1 MLKVKG
7 NFGWTDIDMSAVELG
22 KLLKH
27 YTQCLKSEGK
37 SPKTISWYGEML
49 SIFIRYLESV
59 GISPVLANFN
69 LVNVRD
75 FVVYEQNRELSP
87 YTVQARV
94 RALKAFSSWLF
105 SEQYTEENMLATLKM
120 PKAPVRMIEPLTVE
134 EIDRLISVQNHL
146 TAIGSRNTAIL
157 ITFLGTG
164 LRESELS
171 NLSFKD
177 AHIEQGYLKVM
188 GKGSKERVVPVGG
201 LGQKLLWR
209 YVFHF
214 RPEPINELNNYLFLT
229 LDGKKLDPNA
239 IRLLLKRW
247 GKKAG
252 VPRLHAHL
260 CRHTYA
266 TDFLIYNCGDVFRL
280 QQILGH
286 TTLEMVRKYVHYA
299 SAHTLIQGN
308 ITSPINRM
316 GIKGLRS
323 YKIDQAL
330 RNNGCLTREY

>member
-1 MLKVKG
+1 MLCV
-7 NFGWTDIDMSAVELG
+7 
-22 KLLKH
+22 
-27 YTQCLKSEGK
+27 
-37 SPKTISWYGEML
+37 
-49 SIFIRYLESV
+49 FIRYLESS
-59 GISPVLANFN
+59 GISPVLVNFN

-105 SEQYTEENMLATLKM
+105 SEQYTEENILAKLKM
-120 PKAPVRMIEPLTVE
+120 PKAPVRMVEPLTPD
-134 EIDRLISVQNHL
+134 EISTLITAQNSL
-146 TAIGSRNTAIL
+146 AAIGSRNIAIL

-164 LRESELS
+164 IRESELS
-171 NLSFKD
+171 NLQFED

-188 GKGSKERVVPVGG
+188 GKGSKERVVPIGG
-201 LGQKLLWR
+201 LGQKVLWR

-214 RPEPINELNNYLFLT
+214 RPEPINDTNNYLFLT
-229 LDGKKLDPNA
+229 LDGKKLEPNA
-239 IRLLLKRW
+239 IKLLLKRW

-308 ITSPINRM
+308 VTSPIDRM
-316 GIKGLRS
+316 NIKGLRG
-323 YKIDQAL
+323 YKIDREL
-330 RNNGCLTREY
+330 RNNGWSSR

>member
-1 MLKVKG
+1 MLKVKR
-7 NFGWTDIDMSAVELG
+7 NFGWTDIDMSVIELG

-49 SIFIRYLESV
+49 CVFIRYLESS

-105 SEQYTEENMLATLKM
+105 SEQYTEENILANLKM
-120 PKAPVRMIEPLTVE
+120 PKAPVRMVEPLTPD
-134 EIDRLISVQNHL
+134 EISTLITAQNSL
-146 TAIGSRNTAIL
+146 TAIGSRNVAVL

-164 LRESELS
+164 IRESELS
-171 NLSFKD
+171 NLHFED

-188 GKGSKERVVPVGG
+188 GKGSKERVVPIGG
-201 LGQKLLWR
+201 LGQKVLWR

-214 RPEPINELNNYLFLT
+214 RPEPINDTNNYLFLT
-229 LDGKKLDPNA
+229 LDGKKLESNA
-239 IRLLLKRW
+239 IKLFLKRW

-308 ITSPINRM
+308 VTSPIDRM
-316 GIKGLRS
+316 NIKGLRG
-323 YKIDQAL
+323 YKIDREL
-330 RNNGCLTREY
+330 RNNGWAPR

>member
-1 MLKVKG
+1 MDEIQL
-7 NFGWTDIDMSAVELG
+7 S
-22 KLLKH
+22 KLVSH
-27 YTQCLKSEGK
+27 FNQCLKAEGK
-37 SPKTISWYGEML
+37 SPKTVSWYEEML
-49 SIFIRYLESV
+49 SVFTRYLESS
-59 GISPVLANFN
+59 GIIPILANFN
-69 LVNVRD
+69 LESVRA
-75 FVVYEQNRELSP
+75 FIVYEQNRGLSP

-94 RALKAFSSWLF
+94 RAMKAFSSWLF
-105 SEQYTEENMLATLKM
+105 DEQYIGENILAKLKM
-120 PKAPVRMIEPLTVE
+120 PKAPVKVIEPLTTE
-134 EIDRLISVQNHL
+134 EVDKLISVQNPL
-146 TAIGSRNTAIL
+146 TSIGSRNIAIL

-164 LRESELS
+164 LRENELS
-171 NLSFKD
+171 SLSFED

-188 GKGSKERVVPVGG
+188 GKGSKERVVPIGG

-214 RPEPINELNNYLFLT
+214 RSEPINELNNYLFLT
-229 LDGKKLDPNA
+229 IDGKKLEPNA
-239 IRLLLKRW
+239 IKLLLKRW

-299 SAHTLIQGN
+299 SAHILINGN
-308 ITSPINRM
+308 VASPVDRM

-323 YKIDQAL
+323 YKIDKAL
-330 RNNGCLTREY
+330 RNNGCLKREY

>member
-1 MLKVKG
+1 MLKVKR
-7 NFGWTDIDMSAVELG
+7 NFGWTDIDMSVVKLG
-22 KLLKH
+22 KLLEQ

-59 GISPVLANFN
+59 GISPVLVNFT

-94 RALKAFSSWLF
+94 RALKAFSSWLL
-105 SEQYTEENMLATLKM
+105 SEQYTEENILANLKM
-120 PKAPVRMIEPLTVE
+120 PKAPVRMVEPLTPD
-134 EIDRLISVQNHL
+134 EISTLITAQNSL
-146 TAIGSRNTAIL
+146 TAIGSRNVAIL

-164 LRESELS
+164 IRESELS
-171 NLSFKD
+171 NLHFED

-188 GKGSKERVVPVGG
+188 GKGAKERVVPIGG
-201 LGQKLLWR
+201 LGQKVLWR

-214 RPEPINELNNYLFLT
+214 RPEPINDINNYLFLT
-229 LDGKKLDPNA
+229 LDGKKLKPNA
-239 IRLLLKRW
+239 IKLLLKRW

-308 ITSPINRM
+308 VTSPIDRM
-316 GIKGLRS
+316 SIKGLRG
-323 YKIDQAL
+323 YKIDREL
-330 RNNGCLTREY
+330 RNNGWTTR

>member
-7 NFGWTDIDMSAVELG
+7 NFGWTDIDMSVIELG

-49 SIFIRYLESV
+49 CVFIRYLESSC
-59 GISPVLANFN
+59 ISPVLVNFN

-105 SEQYTEENMLATLKM
+105 SEQYTEKNMLATLKM

-157 ITFLGTG
+157 ITFL
-164 LRESELS
+164 
-171 NLSFKD
+171 
-177 AHIEQGYLKVM
+177 
-188 GKGSKERVVPVGG
+188 
-201 LGQKLLWR
+201 
-209 YVFHF
+209 
-214 RPEPINELNNYLFLT
+214 
-229 LDGKKLDPNA
+229 
-239 IRLLLKRW
+239 
-247 GKKAG
+247 
-252 VPRLHAHL
+252 
-260 CRHTYA
+260 
-266 TDFLIYNCGDVFRL
+266 
-280 QQILGH
+280 
-286 TTLEMVRKYVHYA
+286 
-299 SAHTLIQGN
+299 
-308 ITSPINRM
+308 
-316 GIKGLRS
+316 
-323 YKIDQAL
+323 
-330 RNNGCLTREY
+330 